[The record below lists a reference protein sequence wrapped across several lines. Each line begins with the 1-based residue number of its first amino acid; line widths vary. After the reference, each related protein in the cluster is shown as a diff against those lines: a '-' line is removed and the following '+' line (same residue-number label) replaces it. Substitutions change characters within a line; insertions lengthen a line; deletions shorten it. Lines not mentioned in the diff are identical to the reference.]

1 MSSFLEVLNKK
12 VSADRRKLKKAPKT
26 DRYRHTPRTMKVV
39 EQYQGQRP
47 RLVMLYDRYN
57 VTPVRLMAVQS
68 VGRILKEFSQ
78 KSLPREAEVTM
89 AFPSGMN
96 VLITIESF

>member
-12 VSADRRKLKKAPKT
+12 VSADRRKLKKAPE
-26 DRYRHTPRTMKVV
+26 RPRPVHKTMKIV
-39 EQYQGQRP
+39 EKYQGQRP
-47 RLVMLYDRYN
+47 KLVMLYDRYN
-57 VTPVRLMAVQS
+57 VTPARFMAVQS
-68 VGRILKEFSQ
+68 VGRILKEFSK
-78 KSLPREAEVTM
+78 KSLPREAEVSM